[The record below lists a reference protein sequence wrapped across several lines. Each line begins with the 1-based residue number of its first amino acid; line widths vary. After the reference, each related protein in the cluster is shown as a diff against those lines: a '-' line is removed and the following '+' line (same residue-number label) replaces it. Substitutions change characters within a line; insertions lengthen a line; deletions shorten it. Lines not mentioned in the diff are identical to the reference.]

1 MKTREETIEEMM
13 EASANK
19 VKETL
24 LPQKTVVVS
33 LHLTMKKTREETVDR
48 WGEFRYKMVDELVAV
63 PQEELNEWGYPT
75 DAYTF
80 NGCTTE
86 RTVIITSED
95 GESYTHVEHTNMYSK
110 SNNPTQDK
118 RTKDDLKEECK
129 VLGLKIGGNKADLI
143 ARLDAFAEDLS
154 NPADDLY
161 INDEGELINP
171 AKEGEEE

>member
-33 LHLTMKKTREETVDR
+33 LHFTVKKTRVETIDR
-48 WGEFRYKMVDELVAV
+48 WDGMRYRMSDELVAV

-80 NGCTTE
+80 IGCTTE
-86 RTVIITSED
+86 RTVMTPED
-95 GESYTHVEHTNMYSK
+95 GEPYTHVEHTNMYSK
-110 SNNPTQDK
+110 SNNPTQDE

-154 NPADDLY
+154 NPA
-161 INDEGELINP
+161 
-171 AKEGEEE
+171 KEGEEE

>member
-1 MKTREETIEEMM
+1 MKTREEKIEEMM

-24 LPQKTVVVS
+24 LPHTTVVVS
-33 LHLTMKKTREETVDR
+33 LHFTVKKTREEVINN
-48 WGEFRYKMVDELVAV
+48 WGELVRYKMVDELVAV

-80 NGCTTE
+80 KGCTTE
-86 RTVIITSED
+86 RTVITPED
-95 GESYTHVEHTNMYSK
+95 GEPYTHVEHTNMYSK

-129 VLGLKIGGNKADLI
+129 VLGLKIGGNKTDLL
-143 ARLDAFAEDLS
+143 ARLDAFYTA
-154 NPADDLY
+154 
-161 INDEGELINP
+161 
-171 AKEGEEE
+171 GEEE

>member
-1 MKTREETIEEMM
+1 MKTRQEKIEEIMQN
-13 EASANK
+13 AQDRKPTA
-19 VKETL
+19 L
-24 LPQKTVVVS
+24 LPQTTVVKS
-33 LHLTMKKTREETVDR
+33 LHFTVKNIREEIINS
-48 WGEFRYKMVDELVAV
+48 WGIVRYTMVEELVAI

-80 NGCTTE
+80 IGCTTE
-86 RTVIITSED
+86 RTFLTAED
-95 GESYTHVEHTNMYSK
+95 GSPYTLVEHINMYSK

-118 RTKDDLKEECK
+118 RTKADLKEECK

-143 ARLDAFAEDLS
+143 ARLDAFYTASD
-154 NPADDLY
+154 ADDLH